1 MKRCQKRRGS
11 PLSNCKGSSLME
23 VIVSF
28 VVVLV
33 AAGIFY
39 GGYRISLTYFRS
51 AEELH
56 EKTEALLAAYYAE
69 DDEGEVLNGEFT
81 VSVPEGTHDGS
92 IMSTGSC
99 EIGASRRFT
108 VHCIE
113 RNGIKLYFF
122 RASDKP

>member
-69 DDEGEVLNGEFT
+69 DDDGEVLNGEFT

-99 EIGASRRFT
+99 EIGEARRFT